1 MLCQLNPS
9 MGNLFKILILLII
22 LKTSASYGVPVTFVI
37 DKLPAVTP
45 LKDSLFVCGNF
56 NNWHI
61 NQPEYALQKQLNGTY
76 RLTVE
81 IKTDTIEYKFSR
93 GSWMKIETNNQN
105 QHLPNRVSVVTEP
118 TTINVRIDNW
128 QDLGGLGR
136 FDYAIFYFFAAAFYG
151 LALLFIAFR
160 IKKRN
165 SMRFKAFL
173 FLNILL
179 LVILFG
185 GVMYSLFNVVGKT
198 QLAMIGQVVLFLWGP
213 ALVYYLFVFGHQ
225 KLLQQ
230 FRYYFIP
237 AILALLFNMLRLL
250 NLQQLNGLSNIIAFH
265 LNSGDFIIYISGI
278 ITTLY
283 FHAKALRYTVQHINA
298 HKKIHPEENLL
309 NKVFFISSIGIIVF
323 ILNVLL
329 LFTPLNWMLLQSFDL
344 VFIILTAV
352 IFAQF
357 MALWKFPEML
367 RIKSHSSK
375 LSDADLFEK
384 KLLALMQ
391 EKKPYIDPQL
401 SVADL
406 AEMLDIKAH
415 VLSKFINERF
425 DKTFRDFINEY
436 RIDEFIEIAQSDEF
450 KNYTFLAL
458 AYEVGFNSKS
468 TFNLAFKK
476 ATNVSPREYFRSD
489 I

>member
-1 MLCQLNPS
+1 
-9 MGNLFKILILLII
+9 MGNLFKIILLLII
-22 LKTSASYGVPVTFVI
+22 LKTTDSFGVPVTFVI
-37 DKLPAVTP
+37 DKLPASTP
-45 LKDSLFVCGNF
+45 IKDSLFVCGNF
-56 NNWHI
+56 NNWQI
-61 NQPEYALQKQLNGTY
+61 NQPGYALQKQLNGTY
-76 RLTVE
+76 LLTVD
-81 IKTDTIEYKFSR
+81 INLDTLEYKFSR
-93 GSWMKIETNNQN
+93 GSWMKIETNSQN
-105 QHLPNRVSVVTEP
+105 QHLPNRFSVVTEP
-118 TTINVRIDNW
+118 VTINVKIDNW

-160 IKKRN
+160 INKRN
-165 SMRFKAFL
+165 SLRFKAFL
-173 FLNILL
+173 FLNLL
-179 LVILFG
+179 LLIMLFG
-185 GVMYSLFNVVGKT
+185 GVIYSLLNVVGKT
-198 QLAMIGQVVLFLWGP
+198 QLAMIGQFVLFLWGP
-213 ALVYYLFVFGHQ
+213 ALVYYLFVFSNQ
-225 KLLQQ
+225 KLPRHY
-230 FRYYFIP
+230 RYYYVP
-237 AILALLFNMLRLL
+237 AIMALIFNILRLL
-250 NLQQLNGLSNIIAFH
+250 NLQQLNVLSNIIAFH
-265 LNSGDFIIYISGI
+265 LNIGDFIIYITGI
-278 ITTLY
+278 LTTLY
-283 FHAKALRYTVQHINA
+283 FHAKALRYTAQHINA

-344 VFIILTAV
+344 VFITLTAV

-357 MALWKFPEML
+357 IALWKYPEML

-375 LSDADLFEK
+375 LTDDDLFEK
-384 KLLALMQ
+384 KLLALMK
-391 EKKPYIDPQL
+391 EKKPYINPQL

-406 AEMLDIKAH
+406 AELLDIKAH

-436 RIDEFIEIAQSDEF
+436 RIEEFIGIAQSDEF

-476 ATNVSPREYFRSD
+476 ATNVSPREYFRSEV
-489 I
+489 